1 MSLYKKNFQ
10 PLPVQA
16 EVFVKVRSLLYWP
29 YVAALAAM
37 LASCGGGGGGGSSGT
52 TPPVP
57 PPVSSPALQ
66 FSPQKASASVEA
78 GLSATISINASVLR
92 PQDFSGN
99 VYAFVVDDTGVLLPN
114 ARFVASSPTSYTAV
128 LQTAPSL
135 AAGSYRGNFTIKLC
149 RDTGCASQFP
159 GSPMLLPYELTVTPA
174 KPADLSAR
182 PETTLGTTMNLGDT
196 PRQQLVL
203 VGGQGLQWTAT
214 SNVAWARPVNA
225 SGSGPGRF
233 AVEFNA
239 AGLAAGNYVGE
250 LAIESSDKQRITL
263 PLTLALMANRFETS
277 GTGFTFNAV
286 NGAPIAPQNVT
297 FSLSNKGAA
306 PFSLA
311 SDQAW
316 LSVTPATGTTPGAAS
331 FAVDPA
337 RGKLA
342 SGNHNATVTFTSP
355 AANNLQ
361 VPVYLNLTKPT
372 LSASVNTI
380 TLGGSTG
387 REFTAAPFRLS
398 LNTRENAW
406 PWTLAGTPAWA
417 GFSAVSGTVNET
429 GTSITVTPNA
439 AAAPIG
445 STSVVLAPQATVNGD
460 VVSTPLTL
468 TINRDQQKI
477 LPSVNGVAFVST
489 PAWSRL
495 RTSVTVSD
503 NFGAASS
510 WSASSNAAW
519 LSVTRSGNTL
529 TLEADPALVANG
541 ATSIATVTLSPATSG
556 VTAPE
561 TIRVGFYKGA
571 TPPELT
577 KLSVDY
583 HTLVADPIRPLV
595 YVHKGGTTLDIY
607 NVYTA
612 QKTGSVAL
620 GAALGDM
627 SVSQDGAR
635 LYAYDTANRKVVVL
649 DLDRLTT
656 LPDLPLS
663 DAASSYE
670 RLLSVR
676 PNGVELLLTVS
687 GIYRVADG
695 KRISTSGWVGPGLAV
710 SRDGKRVYSQ
720 DSGYS
725 PSSASAST
733 LDYSAMGGGTALVSA
748 GVAAARPGENG
759 RDVAVSPD
767 GARVYF
773 ANGAPYRCTIFDASL
788 RSIGNLPGGD
798 AYPNNVEVDVHGRA
812 YCGLQ
817 GPYTQYDVWLHDA
830 NGAFV
835 KGYKF
840 AGYARGLLARQMVVS
855 GDGMMV
861 IALSEDPLMG
871 IIAVGL

>member
-1 MSLYKKNFQ
+1 
-10 PLPVQA
+10 
-16 EVFVKVRSLLYWP
+16 
-29 YVAALAAM
+29 VAALAAM
-37 LASCGGGGGGGSSGT
+37 LASCGGGGGGGSSGGGTSGT
-52 TPPVP
+52 TPPAP
-57 PPVSSPALQ
+57 PPQTPPPQTSPALQ
-66 FSPQKASASVEA
+66 FSPEKASASVEA
-78 GLSATISINASVLR
+78 GLSATISVNASVVR

-99 VYAFVVDDTGVLLPN
+99 VYALVVDETGVLLPN
-114 ARFVASSPTSYTAV
+114 ARILANSETSYTAV
-128 LQTAPSL
+128 LQTVPSL

-159 GSPMLLPYELTVTPA
+159 GSPMVLPYELTVTPA

-182 PETTLGTTMNLGDT
+182 PETTLSSTMNLGDA

-203 VGGQGLQWTAT
+203 VNGQGLQWSAT

-225 SGSGPGRF
+225 SGNGPGRF
-233 AVEFNA
+233 AVEFDP
-239 AGLAAGNYVGE
+239 AGLAAGNYFGE
-250 LAIESSDKQRITL
+250 IAVESSDKQRITL

-286 NGAPIAPQNVT
+286 NGAPISPQNVT

-306 PFSLA
+306 PFTLS
-311 SDQAW
+311 SNSAW
-316 LSVTPATGTTPGAAS
+316 LSVTPASGTTPGAAS

-337 RGKLA
+337 RTKLA

-355 AANNLQ
+355 VANPLQ
-361 VPVYLNLTKPT
+361 VPVYLNLTKAT
-372 LSASVNTI
+372 MSTSVNTI

-387 REFTAAPFRLS
+387 REFAAAPFKLS

-406 PWTLAGTPAWA
+406 PWTLAGVPAWA
-417 GFSAVSGTVNET
+417 RLSAVSGSVNET
-429 GTSITVTPNA
+429 GSTITVTPDA
-439 AAAPIG
+439 AAAPVG
-445 STSVVLAPQATVNGD
+445 STSVVLTPQASVNGD
-460 VVSTPLTL
+460 TVSTPLTL

-477 LPSVNGVAFVST
+477 LPSTTGVAFVST

-495 RTSVTVSD
+495 RTTVTVSD
-503 NFGAASS
+503 NFGEATG
-510 WSASSNAAW
+510 WSAASNAAW
-519 LSVTRSGNTL
+519 LSVSRSGNTL
-529 TLEADPALVANG
+529 TLQADPALVADG
-541 ATSIATVTLSPATSG
+541 ATSIATVTLSPANSG

-571 TPPELT
+571 TPAALT

-612 QKTGSVAL
+612 QKTGSVSL

-627 SVSQDGAR
+627 SVSRNGAR

-649 DLDRLTT
+649 DLDRLTP
-656 LPDLPLS
+656 LADLLL
-663 DAASSYE
+663 DEAASGYD

-676 PNGVELLLTVS
+676 PNGVEVLLTSS
-687 GIYRVADG
+687 GAYRVSDG
-695 KRISTSGWVGPGLAV
+695 KRLSTGRFGGSEMAASL
-710 SRDGKRVYSQ
+710 DGKRLYSQ
-720 DSGYS
+720 NSGIS
-725 PSSASAST
+725 PSSASLTA
-733 LDYSAMGGGTALVSA
+733 LDYSAMGGGSLLVSS
-748 GVAAARPGENG
+748 GVAGTSGGSNG

-767 GARVYF
+767 GARVYL
-773 ANGAPYRCTIFDASL
+773 ANGHPYRCSIFDANL
-788 RSIGNLPGGD
+788 RSVGDLPGGEP
-798 AYPNNVEVDVHGRA
+798 YPNNVEVDVYGRA

-817 GPYTQYDVWLHDA
+817 GPYTEYDIWLHDA

-835 KGYKF
+835 KGFKF
-840 AGYARGLLARQMVVS
+840 AGYARGLLARQMAVT

-871 IIAVGL
+871 IMAVGP